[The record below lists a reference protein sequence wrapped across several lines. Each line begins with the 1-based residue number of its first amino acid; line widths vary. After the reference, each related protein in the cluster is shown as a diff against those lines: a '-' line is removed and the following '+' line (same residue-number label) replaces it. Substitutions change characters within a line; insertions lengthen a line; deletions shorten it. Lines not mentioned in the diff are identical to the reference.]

1 MTASSGGG
9 QPFDLGRYAGPPPL
23 VTASEV
29 LDVPMA
35 IDQRQS
41 IWRQVGV
48 LPALTVVAGLF
59 ADLDLAAIT
68 DSRSDVERTFID
80 GAVGALQSELVAQL
94 TRGRTI
100 FSNVGLV
107 RCIKEIVEV
116 R

>member
-9 QPFDLGRYAGPPPL
+9 RPFDLGRYSGPPPL

-35 IDQRQS
+35 IDQREP

-48 LPALTVVAGLF
+48 LPALTMVAGLF

-68 DSRSDVERTFID
+68 HVNL
-80 GAVGALQSELVAQL
+80 GELGYDARAAAGGWLSTASQW
-94 TRGRTI
+94 T
-100 FSNVGLV
+100 
-107 RCIKEIVEV
+107 
-116 R
+116 